1 MKKLKIIKE
10 IIKRFYIE
18 KVDDNFYIIQVG
30 YYTTSGE
37 KKDIIKNII
46 ECIKLNF
53 KIKNI

>member
-10 IIKRFYIE
+10 IIKRFDIE
-18 KVDDNFYIIQVG
+18 KVDNNFYIIQVG

-46 ECIKLNF
+46 ECIKLNL